1 MSRSKLC
8 SAAINNVN
16 IYFLFS
22 GDLALSILKG
32 PLEAIVGVLYGVVG
46 GIIIWYI
53 PNRASVSRSY

>member
-1 MSRSKLC
+1 
-8 SAAINNVN
+8 
-16 IYFLFS
+16 
-22 GDLALSILKG
+22 LSILKG